1 MQSIELYTDKLV
13 VSSASKI
20 ISNSYAQ
27 YFMVLLEEHHDS
39 QESAMWT
46 CLKCLKA
53 NSGATQ
59 GMGWMGQAEAVGAVG
74 SSCDDRNR
82 R

>member
-13 VSSASKI
+13 VFSASKI

-27 YFMVLLEEHHDS
+27 YFMVLLKEHHDS
-39 QESAMWT
+39 QEFAMWM

-53 NSGATQ
+53 NSGAT
-59 GMGWMGQAEAVGAVG
+59 
-74 SSCDDRNR
+74 
-82 R
+82 

>member
-39 QESAMWT
+39 QESAM
-46 CLKCLKA
+46 
-53 NSGATQ
+53 
-59 GMGWMGQAEAVGAVG
+59 
-74 SSCDDRNR
+74 
-82 R
+82 